1 MKWAAL
7 YSQSGSEI
15 CNISEQIGRY
25 PDLVISDNVVGIPKT
40 DSRIINSKKAIYGQ
54 YKTLTKSQKE
64 SYYDVLHDYDV
75 ITLHGWLNIVPKS
88 VCSKYKIYNGHPGL
102 INLYPELKG
111 KDPQVRTWDSIATY
125 MYVGSVIH
133 RVIPEIDC
141 GEIIE
146 YSRVLSTQCM
156 SLDDTYDELR
166 KTSLDSWLSFF
177 KNKV

>member
-25 PDLVISDNVVGIPKT
+25 PDLVISDNVLGLPRT
-40 DSRIINSKKAIYGQ
+40 DSRIGNSKKAIFGQ

-64 SYYDVLHDYDV
+64 SYHDVLDDYDV

-88 VCSKYKIYNGHPGL
+88 VCSKYEIYNGHPGL
-102 INLYPELKG
+102 ITVYPELKG
-111 KDPQVRTWDSIATY
+111 KDPQVRTWDNIATY

-133 RVIPEIDC
+133 RVVPEVDG
-141 GEIIE
+141 GEIVE
-146 YSRVLSTQCM
+146 CSRVLSTQCT
-156 SLDDTYDELR
+156 SLDDTYSELR